1 MTISSGLY
9 EDTGNKRTVLN
20 GQFFLFIMLKC
31 LVRPVESE
39 RARSR
44 SVECTLTQFAI
55 LVLHVT
61 RVRMHTSYV
70 QFTEAFR

>member
-1 MTISSGLY
+1 
-9 EDTGNKRTVLN
+9 
-20 GQFFLFIMLKC
+20 MLKC
-31 LVRPVESE
+31 LVWRVESE
-39 RARSR
+39 RARLK
-44 SVECTLTQFAI
+44 SVECTLTRFAI